1 MLRKFIIV
9 FSAMLAAIIGPVSP
23 SQAQFTP
30 PLDSKV
36 KIPNVLLLVDT
47 SGSMTWSLDGG
58 NADCKD
64 ELNPKKARYTILG
77 EVLTGTVDDLDCWS
91 GIDPLSLGGPAV
103 PLMSNSERH
112 QPGGQN
118 CVPTLNLDVDII
130 NSLKAQPF
138 GWPYEASDKDNS
150 SAITYCGAKTSL
162 KFARCFN
169 ASTWS
174 SRDVCNKANI
184 GWNQAADGLLDTY
197 GSKIRFGMM
206 SFDSL
211 VWSGYSTSD
220 FYSNKTMAWW
230 TPETGGGLTY
240 TYDPLCRNNTMGHYC
255 FLYYFPYMYYDVAE
269 WSYWHGT
276 GSTLSSTWLTG
287 TRSATL
293 FPSNAIV
300 GGMYSL
306 ASSDIGARNSRALP
320 HKGRLIGFGHPD
332 AVATDTVA
340 HNEMVQDSILGLS
353 MNLEHNTPLAALMR
367 DAYEFIT
374 NDVSTSGVT
383 IPHPTTS
390 APTLTTIGPQTDVY
404 FSNAARCR
412 DTLVILVTD
421 GEPTGDLNDRMSYW
435 AGKLAVEQDVKT
447 IVFGIGLET
456 ARWKPS
462 STILSKKCSDLV
474 PADYSSVSTG
484 TSICT
489 RDGLNW
495 KYADNPLFTSGLTST
510 DRSAIRACC
519 NLLETAIL
527 GDPTNSY
534 GQVPYFPNDQ
544 AQLKQTLDTILK
556 SIAGTTVSRT
566 VPIFAN
572 ISSTFQSG
580 NAPASYY
587 ELRSALIPAS
597 KPTSGTLERVRYACD
612 NSSEPVR
619 QNIEE
624 IKGDQF
630 HKNLDATSVRPRK
643 FITIVPQKIGNVV
656 KPMWTIR
663 PSTVVEDQLMGSPA
677 TSGNFIRLN
686 GSGPDLT
693 APYQPDF
700 GVVID
705 NLSTTINALGGSYPK
720 GSELLNL
727 SNSDKNTCS
736 SQVGTNNLDE
746 CAQRVLQWYGGS
758 PQVYSLG
765 GGKFSPSRDPNV
777 CGGWDKCGPLGA
789 IFRSNPAIVEPPT
802 PNAAEQSFSSNKPSG
817 AQSFYQQQRTRPT
830 MLYSQTIDGILHAFV
845 LSKNAALPD
854 PYGNVSTVDS
864 LENNELWSFIP
875 PAILPQIWPNF
886 KTEARLLD
894 GPLAVGNVVFS
905 RNMTQTSEGATELS
919 GFRTVLVGSSG
930 YGDSGFYYAM
940 DVTNPMEPRFLWQL
954 VNSSG
959 GSALFGKVLPGAA
972 ITTLKIKDP
981 KDGIVK
987 QVGVAILPGGR
998 DPGTPTATMSRRI
1011 FSTSRSPIFT
1021 WNGQY
1026 YPRTL
1031 IRSWGAKVPSRSLTI
1046 VELETGRIIA
1056 RMSGE
1061 WGDNP
1066 GKTSTT
1072 TCSGGPSGAD
1082 STTCGLAPNVIVN
1095 PTRVSFDS
1103 PLTGTPVAFPSG
1115 IAQTSTRVYVGD
1127 ADGVVWRINMIDP
1140 EPLKWTAEI
1149 AWDAY
1154 NHASVPNNSLKLS
1167 YVVNG
1172 INSGNSLNLSTT
1184 SLSAATMGQPI
1195 EQPPIVSVDSRGVPT
1210 VTLTTGDGESF
1221 NTVSPGTLNFLT
1233 TFVDDLNTIG
1243 TAFAPTIS
1251 SSQGISMV
1259 FTDGGRVTGPP
1270 TLFDGKLFFSYFSPQ
1285 TATVCTSGKSGWCAV
1300 DFLNGNNSTPL
1311 AVMDVDPLLP
1321 GNDRCATF
1329 QNGEVVFGLAINAVP
1344 SCVQTEDNFND
1355 QWLAGQYNSY
1365 SSSKG
1370 MNYQLVMQTSQGGTS
1385 ENGSTINSTRITLPP
1400 PRAKSRLQ
1408 SWVSV
1413 MQ

>member
-1 MLRKFIIV
+1 
-9 FSAMLAAIIGPVSP
+9 LA
-23 SQAQFTP
+23 T
-30 PLDSKV
+30 
-36 KIPNVLLLVDT
+36 
-47 SGSMTWSLDGG
+47 
-58 NADCKD
+58 
-64 ELNPKKARYTILG
+64 
-77 EVLTGTVDDLDCWS
+77 
-91 GIDPLSLGGPAV
+91 
-103 PLMSNSERH
+103 
-112 QPGGQN
+112 
-118 CVPTLNLDVDII
+118 
-130 NSLKAQPF
+130 
-138 GWPYEASDKDNS
+138 
-150 SAITYCGAKTSL
+150 
-162 KFARCFN
+162 
-169 ASTWS
+169 
-174 SRDVCNKANI
+174 
-184 GWNQAADGLLDTY
+184 
-197 GSKIRFGMM
+197 
-206 SFDSL
+206 
-211 VWSGYSTSD
+211 
-220 FYSNKTMAWW
+220 
-230 TPETGGGLTY
+230 
-240 TYDPLCRNNTMGHYC
+240 
-255 FLYYFPYMYYDVAE
+255 
-269 WSYWHGT
+269 
-276 GSTLSSTWLTG
+276 
-287 TRSATL
+287 
-293 FPSNAIV
+293 
-300 GGMYSL
+300 
-306 ASSDIGARNSRALP
+306 
-320 HKGRLIGFGHPD
+320 
-332 AVATDTVA
+332 
-340 HNEMVQDSILGLS
+340 
-353 MNLEHNTPLAALMR
+353 
-367 DAYEFIT
+367 
-374 NDVSTSGVT
+374 
-383 IPHPTTS
+383 
-390 APTLTTIGPQTDVY
+390 
-404 FSNAARCR
+404 
-412 DTLVILVTD
+412 
-421 GEPTGDLNDRMSYW
+421 
-435 AGKLAVEQDVKT
+435 EQDVKT

-456 ARWKPS
+456 ARWKPG
-462 STILSKKCSDLV
+462 STILTKKCDDLA
-474 PADYSSVSTG
+474 PSDYSSVSTG
-484 TSICT
+484 TTMCT
-489 RDGLNW
+489 RDGLSW
-495 KYADNPLFTSGLTST
+495 KYADNPLFTFGLTTT

-566 VPIFAN
+566 VPVFAN

-597 KPTSGTLERVRYACD
+597 KPTSGTLERVRYACN
-612 NSSEPVR
+612 NSFEPIR
-619 QNIEE
+619 QSVEE
-624 IKGDQF
+624 TKGDQF

-643 FITIVPQKIGNVV
+643 FITVVPLKAGSVV
-656 KPMWTIR
+656 KPMWTVR
-663 PSTVVEDQLMGSPA
+663 PAVVVEDQLMGSPA
-677 TSGNFIRLN
+677 TSGNFVRLDVTA
-686 GSGPDLT
+686 PDLT

-700 GVVID
+700 GVGID
-705 NLSTTINALGGSYPK
+705 TLASTVNSLGGTYPK
-720 GSELLNL
+720 SSELLNL
-727 SNSDKNTCS
+727 SNSDKSTCL
-736 SQVGTNNLDE
+736 SQVGTTDLEE
-746 CAQRVLQWYGGS
+746 CAKRVLQWYGGS

-765 GGKFSPSRDPNV
+765 AGKFSPSRDPNV

-789 IFRSNPAIVEPPT
+789 IFRSNPVIVEPPSQ
-802 PNAAEQSFSSNKPSG
+802 NAAEQAYSNNRPTG
-817 AQSFYQQQRTRPT
+817 TTSFYQQQRTRPT
-830 MLYSQTIDGILHAFV
+830 MLYSQTIDGMLHAFV

-854 PYGNVSTVDS
+854 SYANVSTVDS

-894 GPLAVGNVVFS
+894 GPLTVGNVVFS
-905 RNMTQTSEGATELS
+905 RNMTQTSEGTTNLS

-930 YGDSGFYYAM
+930 YGDSGFYYAV
-940 DVTNPMEPRFLWQL
+940 DVTNPIEPRFLWQL

-959 GSALFGKVLPGAA
+959 GNALFGKVLPGAA
-972 ITTLKIKDP
+972 ITMLKIKDP
-981 KDGIVK
+981 KDGIIK

-1011 FSTSRSPIFT
+1011 FSTSRSPLFA

-1031 IRSWGAKVPSRSLTI
+1031 IRNWGAKVPSRSLTV

-1056 RMSGE
+1056 RLAGE

-1066 GKTSTT
+1066 GKTSTS
-1072 TCSGGPSGAD
+1072 TCSGGPGGAD
-1082 STTCGLAPNVIVN
+1082 SLTCGLSPTVIVN

-1103 PLTGTPVAFPSG
+1103 PLTGTPVPFPSG
-1115 IAQTSTRVYVGD
+1115 VAQTSTRAYVGD
-1127 ADGVVWRINMIDP
+1127 ADGVVWRINMADP

-1154 NHASVPNNSLKLS
+1154 NHTSVPDNSLKLS

-1172 INSGNSLNLSTT
+1172 INSGNPLNLSTT
-1184 SLSAATMGQPI
+1184 SLVAATMGQPI
-1195 EQPPIVSVDSRGVPT
+1195 EQAPIVSVDSRGVTT

-1221 NTVSPGTLNFLT
+1221 NTVSPGTLNFLA
-1233 TFVDDLNTIG
+1233 TFVDDLNASG
-1243 TAFAPTIS
+1243 TSFAPTINAT
-1251 SSQGISMV
+1251 QGISMA

-1321 GNDRCATF
+1321 GNDRCTTF

-1385 ENGSTINSTRITLPP
+1385 ENNSTINSTRITLPP
-1400 PRAKSRLQ
+1400 PRAKTRLQ